1 MTDLSSASA
10 LSAAVRI
17 VRGESDLDA
26 LMPALTD
33 NRLARVIACAP
44 DAHPVAGAIAALCG
58 GLPSLLDAPPRAD
71 PALHAALARLIGT
84 SAGREALH
92 AWAAVAPAGWGRAHA
107 EALIDAVHANMC
119 AAITAAALIGP
130 GDASAGLL
138 HASWDVAFAIRHWGL
153 ANPAAP
159 TAWTE
164 ALSPAERDRLIAT
177 MRREPFQVASCLPW
191 LPPDEAKQ
199 TRLDARNLNDA
210 LDAFVAASPT
220 ARAQHAAILPRLVA
234 RARPMHLD
242 DLTRLACVMETK
254 TVWRRVQ
261 TLIRES
267 PDDAWRVVAEAPWDD
282 LPQDVRA
289 AILRR
294 AAGSPICAAVAAARG
309 RWDASMTDI
318 TWDTA
323 VAFFAALDPAVWD
336 ALDVATQRR
345 WRHALPGGE
354 SHLAVRSLGLR
365 AAILARATL
374 DDALVRAARR
384 HARDER
390 ALRWALLPVALGSV
404 GFVAPAA
411 AHALIAALPLP
422 PDPGA
427 FFCIAGKR
435 DDPDVRAPARSALR
449 APDDLALAIVMQRT
463 TDDDTTMN
471 ARCTALRHA
480 LRGRARTDME
490 PIMPLLTDD
499 ARAVLMPD
507 PDALVARLAHPDRRD
522 ALRQA
527 LDRLARFPPEV
538 AVPTCV
544 ALTQVTPRDAPVA
557 ADALADA
564 LQAHGDLFLELA
576 DALTDDL
583 RAAVLPLPED
593 AALADALRG
602 LAQDDPVTARRL
614 AHAFHTSSWRD
625 ALLALLHAPQTHAAA
640 VWQAFDDDAQR
651 AIGAVIGA
659 APSDAAPLAVH
670 DSIAALALTA
680 LQSEHDD
687 LRNAGHAAL
696 IARPDL
702 VRAFWDRLSP
712 DVQHI
717 LARRPTFADLPIV
730 HARPVI
736 QRGPRR

>member
-1 MTDLSSASA
+1 MLDQSAA
-10 LSAAVRI
+10 IAAAVRA

-26 LMPALTD
+26 VLPALAD
-33 NRLARVIACAP
+33 AGLARVIACAP
-44 DAHPVAGAIAALCG
+44 GTHPLVHAIAALCG
-58 GLPSLLDAPPRAD
+58 RLSDLLDPSIVAD
-71 PALHAALARLIGT
+71 PALHAALVRLIGT
-84 SAGREALH
+84 PEGRTALWW
-92 AWAAVAPAGWGRAHA
+92 WARVAPAGWGAAHA
-107 EALIDAVHANMC
+107 AALTDAVQRRRC
-119 AAITAAALIGP
+119 DPGVAAALIGP
-130 GDASAGLL
+130 GDESAALL
-138 HASWDVAFAIRHWGL
+138 SDPDDAAFAIRRWGQSDS
-153 ANPAAP
+153 ADP
-159 TAWTE
+159 TAWMG
-164 ALSPAERDRLIAT
+164 ALSAGERRRLLAT
-177 MRREPFQVASCLPW
+177 VQRAPSAVASCLPW

-199 TRLDARNLNDA
+199 TRLAARDLNDA
-210 LDAFVAASPT
+210 LDAFTAASPT
-220 ARAQHAAILPRLVA
+220 ARTQGAAILRRLVA
-234 RARPMHLD
+234 RARPMHLLA
-242 DLTRLACVMETK
+242 LTRLACAMESK
-254 TVWRRVQ
+254 KVWRRVQ
-261 TLIRES
+261 TLVRTS
-267 PDDAWRVVAEAPWDD
+267 PDDAWRVVAAAPWDV
-282 LPQDVRA
+282 LPGDVRA
-289 AILRR
+289 SILEC
-294 AAGSPICAAVAAARG
+294 ADESDVCAAVAAARG
-309 RWDASMTDI
+309 ERDPGAMDI
-318 TWDTA
+318 TAATA
-323 VAFFAALDPAVWD
+323 IAFFGALDPDVWD
-336 ALDVATQRR
+336 ALDAAAQRR
-345 WRHALPGGE
+345 WLRHLVRGAAY
-354 SHLAVRSLGLR
+354 LAVRALGPRLEF
-365 AAILARATL
+365 LARARLGDDMAGAIRQHAHDATTL
-374 DDALVRAARR
+374 RASLYLV
-384 HARDER
+384 
-390 ALRWALLPVALGSV
+390 ALRSLP
-404 GFVAPAA
+404 PAE
-411 AHALIAALPLP
+411 AHALIAALPSP
-422 PDPGA
+422 RDSGVV
-427 FFCIAGKR
+427 FCIASGAGA
-435 DDPDVRAPARSALR
+435 PDVLTPARAALR

-717 LARRPTFADLPIV
+717 LARRPTFADLMQTPTRSAI
-730 HARPVI
+730 
-736 QRGPRR
+736 RRDLRRRRA